1 MQKIAQEREEKNTL
15 KIAVSFY
22 HNNAILI
29 SEFKRVQID
38 HRTLYALDFNA
49 YSANGCLLEHNSK
62 FVPADYVARRIKTCR
77 KYHGTLTVARY
88 YMGIYKITY
97 QKDY

>member
-1 MQKIAQEREEKNTL
+1 M

-29 SEFKRVQID
+29 SEFSPVHFSD
-38 HRTLYALDFNA
+38 CTLYALDFKA
-49 YSANGCLLEHNSK
+49 YSSNGNVLEHNSK
-62 FVPADYVARRIKTCR
+62 FVPAEYVARRIKTCR
-77 KYHGTLTVARY
+77 KYHGTLSVTRNY
-88 YMGIYKITY
+88 RGIYKITY